1 MTNTNARTQVQKQ
14 SLADKLLRASLKCER
29 LDGKIS
35 GVRIKRLKEKDEDE
49 AKRRLETK
57 IDMSGDSCVLSS
69 RAEDGKKRKLNF
81 SIFRAMSTSASSVR
95 RSARFVRDRGASMLR
110 AISPGVPFS
119 PSVDDSTSSSSSKED
134 DVDDDDIGLDGIE
147 LSDIQDKK

>member
-1 MTNTNARTQVQKQ
+1 MTNTNARTQVKKQK
-14 SLADKLLRASLKCER
+14 LADKLLRASLKCER

-35 GVRIKRLKEKDEDE
+35 GVRIKRLKEEDEEE
-49 AKRRLETK
+49 AKRRVETK

-69 RAEDGKKRKLNF
+69 KAEDSKKRKLNF
-81 SIFRAMSTSASSVR
+81 NIFRAMSAGARAVN
-95 RSARFVRDRGASMLR
+95 RSARVVRDRGASMLR

-134 DVDDDDIGLDGIE
+134 GGDDDDIGLDGIE

>member
-1 MTNTNARTQVQKQ
+1 MTNTNARTQVKKQK
-14 SLADKLLRASLKCER
+14 LADKLLRASLKCER

-35 GVRIKRLKEKDEDE
+35 GVRIKRLKEEDEEE
-49 AKRRLETK
+49 AKRRVETK

-69 RAEDGKKRKLNF
+69 KAEDSKKRKLNF
-81 SIFRAMSTSASSVR
+81 NIFRAMSAGARAVN
-95 RSARFVRDRGASMLR
+95 RSARVVRDRGASMLR
-110 AISPGVPFS
+110 AVSPGVPFS

-134 DVDDDDIGLDGIE
+134 DGDDDDIGLDGIE

>member
-1 MTNTNARTQVQKQ
+1 MTNTNARTQVKKQK
-14 SLADKLLRASLKCER
+14 LADKLLRASLKCER

-35 GVRIKRLKEKDEDE
+35 GVRIKRLKEEDEEE
-49 AKRRLETK
+49 AKRRVETK

-69 RAEDGKKRKLNF
+69 KAEDSKKRKLDFNI
-81 SIFRAMSTSASSVR
+81 SRAMSAGAR
-95 RSARFVRDRGASMLR
+95 AMNRSARVVRDRGASMLR

>member
-1 MTNTNARTQVQKQ
+1 MTNTNARTQVTKQK
-14 SLADKLLRASLKCER
+14 LADKLLRASLKCER

-35 GVRIKRLKEKDEDE
+35 GVRIKRLKEEDEEE
-49 AKRRLETK
+49 AKRRVETK

-69 RAEDGKKRKLNF
+69 KAEDSKKRKLNF
-81 SIFRAMSTSASSVR
+81 NIFRAMSAGARAVN
-95 RSARFVRDRGASMLR
+95 RSARVVRDRGASMLR

-119 PSVDDSTSSSSSKED
+119 PSVDDSTSSSSKED
-134 DVDDDDIGLDGIE
+134 DVDDDDIRLDGIE

>member
-1 MTNTNARTQVQKQ
+1 MTNTNARTQVKKQK
-14 SLADKLLRASLKCER
+14 LADKLLRASLKCER

-35 GVRIKRLKEKDEDE
+35 GVRIKRLKEEDEEE
-49 AKRRLETK
+49 AKRRVETK

-69 RAEDGKKRKLNF
+69 KAEDSKKIKLDFN
-81 SIFRAMSTSASSVR
+81 IFRTMSAGARAVN
-95 RSARFVRDRGASMLR
+95 RSARVVRDRGASMLR

-119 PSVDDSTSSSSSKED
+119 PSVDDSTSSSSKED
-134 DVDDDDIGLDGIE
+134 DGDDDDIGLDGIE

>member
-1 MTNTNARTQVQKQ
+1 VTNTNARTQVKKQK
-14 SLADKLLRASLKCER
+14 LADKLLRASLKCER

-35 GVRIKRLKEKDEDE
+35 GVRIKRLKEEDEEE
-49 AKRRLETK
+49 AKRRVETK

-69 RAEDGKKRKLNF
+69 KAEDSKKRKLNF
-81 SIFRAMSTSASSVR
+81 NIFRAMSAGARAVN
-95 RSARFVRDRGASMLR
+95 RSARVVRDRGASMLR

-134 DVDDDDIGLDGIE
+134 GGDDDDIGLDGIE